1 MNKIVLITG
10 ATSGI
15 GLGCARKFAEN
26 GDKVILTGRNE
37 QRLEEIRKE
46 LTEKGCK
53 AITLVFDVR
62 DREKARLCIDSL
74 PEEWKKIDVLVTSTW
89 LATMTLERMG
99 RSVLNCETHKSSRC
113 ESRPK

>member
-26 GDKVILTGRNE
+26 GDKLILTGRNE

-74 PEEWKKIDVLVTSTW
+74 PEEWKEIDVLVNNAG
-89 LATMTLERMG
+89 LALGLEPEFEGDLDEWETMIDT
-99 RSVLNCETHKSSRC
+99 NIK
-113 ESRPK
+113 